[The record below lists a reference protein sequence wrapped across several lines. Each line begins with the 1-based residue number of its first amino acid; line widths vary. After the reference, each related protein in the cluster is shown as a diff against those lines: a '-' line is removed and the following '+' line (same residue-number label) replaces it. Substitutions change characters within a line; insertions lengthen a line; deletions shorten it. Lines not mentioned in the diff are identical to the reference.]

1 MQVLFITI
9 RLAIPSVL
17 RFATCVFVLFA
28 AFSLCGWL
36 ILGPYHPKVI
46 TITGYIKMYVSKPIS
61 SICSLMI
68 LHCRWKVY
76 SAF

>member
-9 RLAIPSVL
+9 QLAIPSVL
-17 RFATCVFVLFA
+17 RFAICVFILFA

-46 TITGYIKMYVSKPIS
+46 II
-61 SICSLMI
+61 
-68 LHCRWKVY
+68 RN
-76 SAF
+76 